1 MAMFHQLTRFPTGW
15 RLGSLPVSRLP
26 VPKLEE
32 SAYGKSQRVHWPL
45 STNDSQLLDSMAAR
59 KGQNMR
65 DKFPEKL
72 IRVHK
77 HCKVATRNRH
87 KFFSWCLNRFEIF
100 PGKLRRCGEIFRSLE
115 EKHRNCKFES
125 ELLHRFGPH
134 LGDEAFSAQN
144 LAIDRI
150 VQISNGITGSDQ
162 SKSKGPVEES
172 IRAFE
177 TVRPFALY
185 AVALTVR
192 VGRRTNALQLIE
204 GLLVACSPS
213 LLQ

>member
-1 MAMFHQLTRFPTGW
+1 MPTSGDPVPSNFPFAD
-15 RLGSLPVSRLP
+15 LPVR
-26 VPKLEE
+26 KLEE

-45 STNDSQLLDSMAAR
+45 STNDSQLLDSMAAGKR
-59 KGQNMR
+59 QNMR
-65 DKFPEKL
+65 DNFPEKL

-77 HCKVATRNRH
+77 HCKVASRNRD
-87 KFFSWCLNRFEIF
+87 KFFSRCLNRFEIF

-125 ELLHRFGPH
+125 ELLHRFGPR
-134 LGDEAFSAQN
+134 LGDEAFAAQN

-150 VQISNGITGSDQ
+150 VQISNEITGSDQ